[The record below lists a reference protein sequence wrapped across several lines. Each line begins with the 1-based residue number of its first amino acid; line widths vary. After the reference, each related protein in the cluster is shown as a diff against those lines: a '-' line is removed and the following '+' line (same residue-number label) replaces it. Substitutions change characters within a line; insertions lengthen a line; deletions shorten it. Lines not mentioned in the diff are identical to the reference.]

1 MWRPMIVFC
10 LLTLLAVLGWYQ
22 WNQQTLLA
30 LNGDADAQ
38 QVEQND
44 GTAG

>member
-30 LNGDADAQ
+30 LNEDADAQ
-38 QVEQND
+38 QTEQND